1 MARLWTSRTGR
12 CGATALV
19 AGLIIGLVLAAAPAA
34 ESQPDPLVTVIVRL
48 QSGGDVDA
56 QAQRATDLGGST
68 RFRYRSALRGFALR
82 IPQRAVD
89 RVRQLPQVVSVE
101 LDTPVRATAT
111 ESTSVW
117 GLDRIDQAALPLSG
131 TYSYRNTGTGIT
143 AYVLDTGIM
152 ATHQDFGGRVR
163 AGYTAITD
171 GNAPTTDCNS
181 HGTHVA
187 GSLAGATFGVA
198 KRADLVPV
206 RVLGCD
212 GSGSMSGV
220 IAGLDW
226 VTAQHAAGTPAV
238 ANLSLGGSISPSLD
252 DALRNLVNDGV
263 TVAVAAG
270 NDNADACNTSP
281 ARVSEAITVGASTRT
296 DGRASY
302 SNFGS
307 CVDLFAPG
315 DKILSAGTSDTAA
328 TSLKSGTSM
337 ATPHVAGAAAVLLS
351 EQPGLSPTAVTA
363 QLNAASVSGAV
374 TTAGSGSPN
383 RLLHIEPSAGPT
395 ITAPGNQTGT
405 VGVAVNLALTAA
417 GGTTPYSWS
426 ATGLPAGLAIDP
438 RSGAISGTPTAATS
452 GATVTVTA
460 TDRSGQA
467 GTTGFNWTVQAAPVA
482 CAGAGQRLVNPGFE
496 AGTQGWTAG
505 PGVIGQTGPRTGS
518 WSARLGGTGV
528 RSTSTLEQSVSI
540 PSGCRTYRV
549 SMWLRVDSAETGRGR
564 DDTLTVTLGTTRLAA
579 YSSLDRGAGWV
590 ERTFDVS
597 RYAGRTAKLT
607 AKASEDRGLATT
619 FGLDDVTLTVG

>member
-34 ESQPDPLVTVIVRL
+34 VSQPDPLVTVIVRL

-101 LDTPVRATAT
+101 LDTPVRASET

-131 TYSYRNTGTGIT
+131 TYSYRNTGAGIT

-163 AGYTAITD
+163 AGYTAISD

-226 VTAQHAAGTPAV
+226 VTAQHVADTRGGQPEPGREHQSQPGRRAAESGQ
-238 ANLSLGGSISPSLD
+238 
-252 DALRNLVNDGV
+252 R
-263 TVAVAAG
+263 
-270 NDNADACNTSP
+270 
-281 ARVSEAITVGASTRT
+281 RR
-296 DGRASY
+296 DGRR
-302 SNFGS
+302 
-307 CVDLFAPG
+307 CRRQRQCRRLQHLPG
-315 DKILSAGTSDTAA
+315 PGERGDHRRGQHADRR
-328 TSLKSGTSM
+328 SG
-337 ATPHVAGAAAVLLS
+337 VVLEL
-351 EQPGLSPTAVTA
+351 
-363 QLNAASVSGAV
+363 
-374 TTAGSGSPN
+374 
-383 RLLHIEPSAGPT
+383 RLLR
-395 ITAPGNQTGT
+395 
-405 VGVAVNLALTAA
+405 
-417 GGTTPYSWS
+417 
-426 ATGLPAGLAIDP
+426 
-438 RSGAISGTPTAATS
+438 RSL
-452 GATVTVTA
+452 
-460 TDRSGQA
+460 R
-467 GTTGFNWTVQAAPVA
+467 
-482 CAGAGQRLVNPGFE
+482 
-496 AGTQGWTAG
+496 
-505 PGVIGQTGPRTGS
+505 
-518 WSARLGGTGV
+518 AR
-528 RSTSTLEQSVSI
+528 
-540 PSGCRTYRV
+540 
-549 SMWLRVDSAETGRGR
+549 
-564 DDTLTVTLGTTRLAA
+564 
-579 YSSLDRGAGWV
+579 
-590 ERTFDVS
+590 
-597 RYAGRTAKLT
+597 
-607 AKASEDRGLATT
+607 
-619 FGLDDVTLTVG
+619 